1 MEQAPGCFIRRK
13 IMIIIKT
20 DNFIKTAIVMFKNRY
35 KIKDGEIFKFIIP
48 ESTQRKFR
56 AYFEGI
62 TLYTQ
67 EYSSDNQEPHT
78 TYFKENNVIL
88 FRLLFGEFKVLFND
102 FIPKEDELYYYI
114 SDITLDAEGKTVKQY
129 QISCLGF
136 KPDNM
141 NCLTNIISGNCFAQE
156 DFITMEI
163 VQEYYDRYRKLVNK
177 NERK

>member
-1 MEQAPGCFIRRK
+1 
-13 IMIIIKT
+13 MITLKT

-35 KIKDGEIFKFIIP
+35 RIKDGEIFKFIIP
-48 ESTQRKFR
+48 SYSNEYDTQRKIR

-67 EYSSDNQEPHT
+67 EYSSDHQEPHT
-78 TYFKENNVIL
+78 TYFKENNIIL

-114 SDITLDAEGKTVKQY
+114 SDITLDADNKIVKKY

-141 NCLTNIISGNCFAQE
+141 NCITNIISGNCFAQE
-156 DFITMEI
+156 DFITVEV
-163 VQEYYDRYRKLVNK
+163 VQEFYDKYRKLVNK
-177 NERK
+177 NEQE